1 MEKLQS
7 ELAEAEYKADILEK
21 TMQYLKEAKESF
33 STHYM
38 GAMRRG
44 FVKYAELLGGKK
56 AENIRLDVQLEAQ
69 VEAQGALRGSEYFS
83 AGNRDF
89 IGICI
94 RLALIEAL
102 FEKEKPFL
110 ILDDPF
116 VNLDDARISN
126 AKLLLTEIAKE
137 YQVIYLVCHSSR
149 I

>member
-1 MEKLQS
+1 M
-7 ELAEAEYKADILEK
+7 
-21 TMQYLKEAKESF
+21 
-33 STHYM
+33 
-38 GAMRRG
+38 
-44 FVKYAELLGGKK
+44 
-56 AENIRLDVQLEAQ
+56 
-69 VEAQGALRGSEYFS
+69 EAQGALRGSEYFS